1 MSNTKDKLADLKKV
15 SEPRSR
21 RVQILITPQ
30 LHDRMKAISAETG
43 ASVNEIVNKAIEA
56 YLEDL

>member
-1 MSNTKDKLADLKKV
+1 MEKDKIAELKRA

-30 LHDRMKAISAETG
+30 LHDRLKEISAEYG
-43 ASVNEIVNKAIEA
+43 ASVNEIINKAIES
-56 YLEDL
+56 YIEDL